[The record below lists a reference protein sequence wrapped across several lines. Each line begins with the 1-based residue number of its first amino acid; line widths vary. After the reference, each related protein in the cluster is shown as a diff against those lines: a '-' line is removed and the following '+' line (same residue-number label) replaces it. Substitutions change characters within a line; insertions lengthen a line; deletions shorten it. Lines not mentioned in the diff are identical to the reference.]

1 MTPSINRLADSA
13 SELGAYILD
22 AEFELV
28 EEQFVGAESMGFEQ
42 FTRWVTGYMY
52 YNALVCAYGGQIDKI
67 MEQLNEAYDELTA
80 LAGYD
85 VVTIE
90 EQEESEVLI
99 DNLL

>member
-28 EEQFVGAESMGFEQ
+28 EEQFVGAGPMDFEQ

-52 YNALVCAYGGQIDKI
+52 YNAVVCVCGGQIDKI
-67 MEQLNEAYDELTA
+67 TNWLRGAYCELTA